1 LKTEDF
7 IQAVEKSFGQDILS
21 IEKRREKRLYVRL
34 NPGAIVNL
42 SGFMHTGLGMRFI
55 IASAMHTRRGIEIV
69 YHYSDDSSGNIINVQ
84 VLLDEN
90 NPDIESLTAIF
101 PAADWIERE
110 MHEIMGINFRNHPN
124 LDKLLSEGNWAE
136 GVYPYRK
143 NEVPGKK

>member
-7 IQAVEKSFGQDILS
+7 LQAVENSFGQDILGV
-21 IEKRREKRLYVRL
+21 EKRGKKRLYL
-34 NPGAIVNL
+34 QLKPGAIVPL
-42 SGFMHTGLGMRFI
+42 SGLMHSSLGLRFI
-55 IASAMHTRRGIEIV
+55 IATAMHTRRGVEII
-69 YHYSDDSSGNIINVQ
+69 YHFSDDSSGNIINLQ
-84 VLLDEN
+84 VLLNEDD
-90 NPDIESLTAIF
+90 PAIESLTGIF

-143 NEVPGKK
+143 